1 MKSKIYIET
10 TIVSYL
16 TAWPSRD
23 VIVAAH
29 QQITDEWWRTK
40 RQFFELFAS
49 QLVLREA
56 QAGNENMAQR
66 RLSALEEVELLEVT
80 EEALALAEDLL
91 SKGPLPRKA
100 EEDAVHIA
108 VAVTNGMDYLITWN
122 CKHIA
127 NARMRDKIEHVC
139 RANGYKPVII
149 CTPEELLEE

>member
-1 MKSKIYIET
+1 MKPKVYVET
-10 TIVSYL
+10 TVVSYL

-29 QQITDEWWRTK
+29 QQVTDEWWRTK
-40 RQFFELFAS
+40 RRLFKLYAS

-56 QAGNENMAQR
+56 QAGDDDKARR
-66 RLSALEEVELLEVT
+66 RLRALGEVEMLEIT
-80 EEALALAEDLL
+80 EDALALAEDLV
-91 SKGPLPRKA
+91 SKGALPRKA
-100 EEDAVHIA
+100 AEDAVHIA
-108 VAVTNGMDYLITWN
+108 VAVVNGLDYLITWN

-139 RANGYKPVII
+139 RAKGHEPVII